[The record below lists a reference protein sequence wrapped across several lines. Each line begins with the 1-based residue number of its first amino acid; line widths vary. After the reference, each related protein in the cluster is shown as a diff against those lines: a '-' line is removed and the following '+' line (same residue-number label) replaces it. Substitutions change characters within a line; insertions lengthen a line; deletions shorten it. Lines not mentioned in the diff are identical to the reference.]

1 MEGSIHDAL
10 RKLDQEFSGT
20 LAVAAR
26 GLAGQPARRPAI
38 AYRAGETFPAASV
51 IKLPIL
57 VEAYRQVDEGRLD
70 LSERIPLRAE
80 DRVGGSGVLKELEPG
95 AALTLRDLLTLM
107 IVVSDNTATNMV
119 IDRVGLEAVNASAR
133 SWGLEQTFLA
143 GPLMAPPERQTPAQR
158 EGRRS
163 TVCPADMVDLLTALH
178 RGQILSEASRRE
190 VLAILGR
197 QHFSLLGRELG
208 YDLDA
213 VEAGTARLR
222 IASKSGSI
230 AGVRHDVGIITTPA
244 GAYAIAVMTKDA
256 QDRGFTFHNEGERVV
271 ARASRLIY
279 DHWIDE
285 DDDAD
290 PDGGEDLT
298 V

>member
-119 IDRVGLEAVNASAR
+119 IDRVGWRRSMLRPGPGVWSRPSWPAPSWRPRSAR
-133 SWGLEQTFLA
+133 RPPSGRA
-143 GPLMAPPERQTPAQR
+143 GAPPSLPPTW
-158 EGRRS
+158 S
-163 TVCPADMVDLLTALH
+163 T
-178 RGQILSEASRRE
+178 S
-190 VLAILGR
+190 
-197 QHFSLLGRELG
+197 
-208 YDLDA
+208 
-213 VEAGTARLR
+213 
-222 IASKSGSI
+222 
-230 AGVRHDVGIITTPA
+230 
-244 GAYAIAVMTKDA
+244 
-256 QDRGFTFHNEGERVV
+256 
-271 ARASRLIY
+271 
-279 DHWIDE
+279 
-285 DDDAD
+285 
-290 PDGGEDLT
+290 
-298 V
+298 